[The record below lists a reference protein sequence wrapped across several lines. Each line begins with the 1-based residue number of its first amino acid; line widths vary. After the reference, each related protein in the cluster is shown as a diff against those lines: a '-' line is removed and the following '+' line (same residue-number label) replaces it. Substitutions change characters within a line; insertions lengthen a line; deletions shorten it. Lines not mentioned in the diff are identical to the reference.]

1 MTTTET
7 TARKIAV
14 SLRPELVEHANRA
27 VAEGRAA
34 SVSAY
39 VADAIETTIRREA
52 LAAAIADFEAEY
64 GEITAAEVEATA
76 IAGVLRDAGA
86 VATAPRRRVAKRK
99 EPKAGRTAS

>member
-1 MTTTET
+1 MTRTGT

-39 VADAIETTIRREA
+39 VADAIETVIRREA
-52 LAAAIADFEAEY
+52 LAEAIADFEAEF
-64 GEITAAEVEATA
+64 GEITAAELEATA
-76 IAGVLRDAGA
+76 IAGLLRAADDAA
-86 VATAPRRRVAKRK
+86 NAPKRRTARRK
-99 EPKAGRTAS
+99 PKAARTPS

>member
-27 VAEGRAA
+27 VAEGRAP

-39 VADAIETTIRREA
+39 VADAIESVIRREA
-52 LAAAIADFEAEY
+52 LAAAIADYESEF
-64 GEITAAEVEATA
+64 GDITSSELEATA
-76 IAGVLRDAGA
+76 IAGVLRHADPAA
-86 VATAPRRRVAKRK
+86 NAPKRRAAKKKERK
-99 EPKAGRTAS
+99 PASKAP

>member
-27 VAEGRAA
+27 VAEGRAP

-39 VADAIETTIRREA
+39 VADAIESVIRREA
-52 LAAAIADFEAEY
+52 LAAAITDYEAEF
-64 GEITAAEVEATA
+64 GEITASELEATA
-76 IAGVLRDAGA
+76 IAGVLRHADA
-86 VATAPRRRVAKRK
+86 APKRRLANKKERK
-99 EPKAGRTAS
+99 PASKAS

>member
-1 MTTTET
+1 MTTTDT

-39 VADAIETTIRREA
+39 VADAIETVIRREA
-52 LAAAIADFEAEY
+52 LAEAIADYEAEF
-64 GEITAAEVEATA
+64 GEITAAELEATA
-76 IAGVLRDAGA
+76 IAGVLRDADA
-86 VATAPRRRVAKRK
+86 SVNALERRTAKK
-99 EPKAGRTAS
+99 KPKAARTAS